1 MGNIEM
7 TNYDLNKQAYA
18 QISPMD
24 KEELQKALL
33 NIGDWF
39 SYCFKSEYFML
50 LCRER
55 NDYTTIHINNFQF
68 DKAIQEV
75 KEILESRGE
84 IVDIQFAH
92 GSNAWECW
100 VRERRTE
107 AIDELEKTTTYKWTP
122 QVWMFMLFDAQDFVV
137 EVE

>member
-84 IVDIQFAH
+84 IVDIQFTH

>member
-1 MGNIEM
+1 MSDIQM

-18 QISPMD
+18 QIDPLD
-24 KEELQKALL
+24 ERELKKALL

-55 NDYTTIHINNFQF
+55 HDYTTIHIHNFQF
-68 DKAIQEV
+68 DKAVQEL
-75 KEILESRGE
+75 KDLLNSRGE
-84 IVDIQFAH
+84 VLDIQFVH
-92 GSNAWECW
+92 DSNAWECW
-100 VRERRTE
+100 VRERRTPSIE
-107 AIDELEKTTTYKWTP
+107 ELEKDTDFKWTP
-122 QVWMFMLFDAQDFVV
+122 QVWMFMLFDAQDFVI

>member
-24 KEELQKALL
+24 KEELQKVLL

-84 IVDIQFAH
+84 IVDIQFMH

>member
-18 QISPMD
+18 QISPMN

-68 DKAIQEV
+68 DKAIQELQ
-75 KEILESRGE
+75 EILESRGE
-84 IVDIQFAH
+84 IIDIQFAH
-92 GSNAWECW
+92 ESNAWECW
-100 VRERRTE
+100 VRERRTKTIE
-107 AIDELEKTTTYKWTP
+107 ELEKDTAFKWTP
-122 QVWMFMLFDAQDFVV
+122 QIWMFLLFDAQGFVV
-137 EVE
+137 EVI

>member
-1 MGNIEM
+1 MSEVQL
-7 TNYDLNKQAYA
+7 TNYELNKQAYA
-18 QISPMD
+18 QVDPLSED
-24 KEELQKALL
+24 ELKRVLL

-55 NDYTTIHINNFQF
+55 HDYTTIHIHNFQF
-68 DKAIQEV
+68 DKAIQE
-75 KEILESRGE
+75 LEDLLTSRGE

-107 AIDELEKTTTYKWTP
+107 AIDELEANTEFKWTP